1 MPTVFEVSGRM
12 AMFRKPYTTTS
23 SVSYPFPPPTALA
36 GMIAAILGYD
46 NGASEKGWNAF
57 FWEEMKGTQVALR
70 IMNSVSWR
78 SETINLWKAQKNP
91 HIQVKHQF
99 IEKPKYRVFVKGA
112 LEKVLDDYLKNK
124 NFIYTPYLGVAY
136 ALCEISYLGNFSEEE
151 ISDYPLKIDSVV
163 PFVDIS
169 GSNDDLE
176 IDVLAS
182 GGIFRERVPFSMDGE
197 RALEKSV
204 IVLYQLSSD
213 KKIVIK
219 KKGDIDVKRCGEDV
233 VAWFSAW

>member
-1 MPTVFEVSGRM
+1 MEC
-12 AMFRKPYTTTS
+12 
-23 SVSYPFPPPTALA
+23 L
-36 GMIAAILGYD
+36 
-46 NGASEKGWNAF
+46 

-219 KKGDIDVKRCGEDV
+219 KRGI
-233 VAWFSAW
+233 